1 MSCFGFSVYWP
12 FVFVFVACGHQMVPS
27 TRYHVLLPVP
37 SEEERGKV
45 PKFFSSGGSVYH
57 GNLSQS
63 HRLERDRERDVHSQ
77 WGGHSL
83 LAKAGRS
90 WDWLWVLVQ
99 SGLAP

>member
-63 HRLERDRERDVHSQ
+63 HRLERDRELYQCVMYIASGVATVCWLRL
-77 WGGHSL
+77 G
-83 LAKAGRS
+83 AAGTG
-90 WDWLWVLVQ
+90 
-99 SGLAP
+99 SGF